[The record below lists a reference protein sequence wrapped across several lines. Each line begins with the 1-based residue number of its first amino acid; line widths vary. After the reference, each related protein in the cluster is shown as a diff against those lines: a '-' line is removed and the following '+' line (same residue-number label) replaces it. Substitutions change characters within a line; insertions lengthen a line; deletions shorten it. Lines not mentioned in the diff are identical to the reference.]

1 MSLIRRREKQVRYR
15 AIGIVHSHRELAPDD
30 LLFLGI
36 LLWWQSRVH
45 HRVRQN
51 IERGQ
56 RAILRHIDPENSAIE
71 RSIGVDVTSDVLD
84 FLRDLISRSGLG
96 SFEEHVLE
104 DMRKAGPKM
113 FILGRAAGRAP
124 RLHTGHWRTAI
135 FLHD

>member
-71 RSIGVDVTSDVLD
+71 
-84 FLRDLISRSGLG
+84 
-96 SFEEHVLE
+96 
-104 DMRKAGPKM
+104 
-113 FILGRAAGRAP
+113 
-124 RLHTGHWRTAI
+124 
-135 FLHD
+135 